1 MLKQVNGILSTA
13 DIADLIDEGTMFSSK
28 RGYPW
33 RARSADNI
41 RIFGN
46 QREHAIILSENGEE
60 FQNITD
66 DLRRISGK
74 DRMLDEYLKSEGI
87 YPHLLQVYSPERE
100 NPLSGGFF
108 LVFDFFKTF
117 WKQHLSV
124 ILIAYG

>member
-1 MLKQVNGILSTA
+1 MLKEVSGIMSTA
-13 DIADLIDEGTMFSSK
+13 DIADLIDDGSTWSSK

-33 RARSADNI
+33 RSRSAENI

-46 QREHAIILSENGEE
+46 QRERAIILSENGEE

-87 YPHLLQVYSPERE
+87 YPHLL
-100 NPLSGGFF
+100 
-108 LVFDFFKTF
+108 
-117 WKQHLSV
+117 
-124 ILIAYG
+124 